1 MSTFERKVLTGSMWV
16 PEMKTHPN
24 APDFGGRIKVPACT
38 EEMEY
43 IISVWDNRERKNSPK
58 SPDYG
63 IKLEDPAERAKI
75 PNGGTDAL
83 RSGQT
88 SSHTPGTVT
97 RVNEGDDI
105 PW

>member
-1 MSTFERKVLTGSMWV
+1 MSTFERKPLTGSMWV
-16 PEMKTHPN
+16 PDMKTHPN

-43 IISVWDNRERKNSPK
+43 VISVWDNRERKNSPK

-63 IKLEDPAERAKI
+63 IKLEDPAERAKV
-75 PNGGTDAL
+75 PNGGTEEL

-88 SSHTPGTVT
+88 SSYVSGADN
-97 RVNEGDDI
+97 RVKEGDDYN
-105 PW
+105 W

>member
-1 MSTFERKVLTGSMWV
+1 MSTFDRKPLTGSMWA
-16 PEMKTHPN
+16 PEQKTHPN
-24 APDFGGRIKVPACT
+24 APDFGGRIKVPACS

-63 IKLEDPAERAKI
+63 IKLEDPAERGKV
-75 PNGGTDAL
+75 PNGGTEEL
-83 RSGQT
+83 RSGK
-88 SSHTPGTVT
+88 SSSYVPGTDS
-97 RVNEGDDI
+97 RVEEGDDI